1 MTRYLGGLPPLK
13 EFFVGTE
20 TSILKLDLKC
30 TVHFLHGE
38 VVHISFIKRIWLDS
52 GLGPFLFWAVS
63 GVVSL
68 LLSVVA
74 CDMIEVFLGF
84 PIWAVIVVRSIVS
97 VSLESTIV
105 FMMLV
110 VASPTM
116 VVSKFVTMVPI
127 MNKMLFE

>member
-1 MTRYLGGLPPLK
+1 M
-13 EFFVGTE
+13 
-20 TSILKLDLKC
+20 
-30 TVHFLHGE
+30 
-38 VVHISFIKRIWLDS
+38 VHISFINRIWLDS
-52 GLGPFLFWAVS
+52 GFGTFLFWAVS
-63 GVVSL
+63 GLVSL
-68 LLSVVA
+68 LLAVVT

-84 PIWAVIVVRSIVS
+84 HIWTMIVVRSIVS